1 MPDKDAIL
9 TLLRQREDAIA
20 RGDAEGVLAPLA
32 DDVIMFD
39 LPPPLQYRGADA
51 RHAAGLRAWF
61 DTWENGVDSRL
72 HDPTVMIEGDMA
84 VVLGLQRMVGVKRG
98 EGPLDQWSRVTIVLR
113 RSSAGWRIV
122 HEHISF
128 PLMMD
133 GSGLAATGLQPG

>member
-1 MPDKDAIL
+1 MPEKDLIL
-9 TLLRQREDAIA
+9 ALLRQREDAVA

-32 DDVIMFD
+32 DDVVMFD

-51 RHAAGLRAWF
+51 KHAAGLRAWF
-61 DTWENGVDSRL
+61 DTWEDGVEIRL

-84 VVLGLQRMVGVKRG
+84 VVLGLQRMRGVKRG
-98 EGPLDQWSRVTIVLR
+98 DGPLDQWSRVTVVLR
-113 RSSAGWRIV
+113 RSGAGWRIV

-133 GSGLAATGLQPG
+133 GSGLAATGLKPE